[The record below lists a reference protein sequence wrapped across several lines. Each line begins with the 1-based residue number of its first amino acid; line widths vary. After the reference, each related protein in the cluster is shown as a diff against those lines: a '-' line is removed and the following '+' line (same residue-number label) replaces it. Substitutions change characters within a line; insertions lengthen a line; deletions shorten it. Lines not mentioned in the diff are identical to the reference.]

1 MSPRPVRSRLDSGS
15 SHVPTPSAPPP
26 ARPRRPL
33 RRSGAAGRRGCRS
46 AGRLLRS
53 AGAGPGRH
61 VRRARRG
68 RRLSR
73 AHAVVGGAAQMDRCV
88 ALMTPMLRGHAV
100 RSTAA
105 ARGGEGLEYVWVNAD
120 MHDDAE
126 DIERRNAAGAT
137 VGGHCQ
143 FDDGG
148 EAVHVHAYQ
157 LDLEAGAASGYPAY
171 RYVAGLGDTDSART
185 ASAAD

>member
-1 MSPRPVRSRLDSGS
+1 MSQR
-15 SHVPTPSAPPP
+15 HPPH
-26 ARPRRPL
+26 RPL
-33 RRSGAAGRRGCRS
+33 APVVRFAGAA
-46 AGRLLRS
+46 LL
-53 AGAGPGRH
+53 AGAGAGLLGGCSEAPELGLGGMS
-61 VRRARRG
+61 VAPDVGVAYRG
-68 RRLSR
+68 PTLSSEET
-73 AHAVVGGAAQMDRCV
+73 AQMDRCV

-148 EAVHVHAYQ
+148 DAVHVHAYQ
-157 LDLEAGAASGYPAY
+157 LDLEAGATSGYPAY